1 MIHWPKFPHLY
12 FKKPYCE
19 NLAPN
24 FQTILS
30 KKEQRISIRTAP
42 SQSDGPQPIC
52 RQILSP
58 WLGYSWLCHRVV
70 DYITQSGTKNLA
82 SAVYLSSFPLPPHT
96 VLGWQKELYKSF
108 LDFVLWTENFI
119 TPICLFREYFWN
131 KICNSKNEN
140 ANLILIISFYIMT
153 SSIFL
158 EMKDLEGT

>member
-19 NLAPN
+19 NLTLN

-58 WLGYSWLCHRVV
+58 WLGYSWPCHRVV

-108 LDFVLWTENFI
+108 LDFVLWKGNCI
-119 TPICLFREYFWN
+119 TPMCLFREYFWN
-131 KICNSKNEN
+131 KICNSKKT
-140 ANLILIISFYIMT
+140 ANLILRISFFT
-153 SSIFL
+153 FWHLHFFL
-158 EMKDLEGT
+158 EIKDLEGT